1 MEERRAKFP
10 AKVFGK
16 RWNRPDARPL
26 CIMHGAQSW
35 KHTHTPQG
43 ISSLK
48 SEWINTARYRPLKAT
63 DCLCYVCV
71 YSFRLPTFFSPP
83 PSSSSF
89 PFSRGCVQIR
99 ATLNCSLF
107 NCAIFKLLWILS
119 RINGIYI
126 WTIWIIRRERERKFI
141 ENSRLTWLT
150 EFWIYV
156 WIIYFELVLSAVFV

>member
-83 PSSSSF
+83 PFSHFPAAACKFARRLIVRCLIARFSSYCEF
-89 PFSRGCVQIR
+89 YREL
-99 ATLNCSLF
+99 TEY
-107 NCAIFKLLWILS
+107 
-119 RINGIYI
+119 IYI
-126 WTIWIIRRERERKFI
+126 YKRKIWIIRRERERKFI